1 LVKENNME
9 QKPLTDSEKLD
20 LLSKR
25 MRRAEISQN
34 IQTVITI
41 IGFLGVVSLGAL
53 ISKIKNGVK

>member
-1 LVKENNME
+1 ME

-20 LLSKR
+20 LLLKR

-53 ISKIKNGVK
+53 VSKIKNGVK